1 MAATARLRLMYR
13 FEYSHSFDSVHLRCL
28 QDDALERARRGV
40 QLDPRDSVCLY
51 AYGYAE
57 SFADNHD
64 VATATLRD
72 AVANNPNDPGAQM
85 GLAIVLHRAGHVVD
99 EVLERIDLAMRLN
112 PRSPTLAR
120 MLNFRSVVLF
130 DGRRYSEALNSA
142 RMANSGVYPSPG
154 ALPLIAASLS
164 AVGKTEEARL
174 AIKDCLRASPD
185 MSISLLRQKPWLGS
199 PGSREPFLDALR
211 DAGLPK

>member
-1 MAATARLRLMYR
+1 MYR
-13 FEYSHSFDSVHLRCL
+13 FEYSQSFDSEYLRCL
-28 QDDALERARRGV
+28 QDETLELARRGV

-64 VATATLRD
+64 VAAATLRD
-72 AVANNPNDPGAQM
+72 AVVNNPNDPGAQM
-85 GLAIVLHRAGHVVD
+85 GLAIVLHRAGHAVD
-99 EVLERIDLAMRLN
+99 EVLKGIDLAMRLN
-112 PRSPTLAR
+112 PRSPTMPR

-130 DGRRYSEALNSA
+130 DARRYSEALDCA

-154 ALPLIAASLS
+154 ALPVIAASLS
-164 AVGKTEEARL
+164 ALGKNEEARV
-174 AIKDCLRASPD
+174 AIRDCLRASPD

-211 DAGLPK
+211 DAGLPE